1 MIYLDRWLVSSVGI
15 ALHRCHRGHGFK
27 SGTGLNFFFFQV
39 LFSTTRFSSVLS
51 CEDLLI
57 SIHPFVSVI
66 HTSQSE
72 QLKLSHRA
80 NECSVWQQVDCLR
93 CGKTRVTKAWLILLL
108 NECEYMK
115 IVTFFFFEGTVTN
128 PAIWLVVL
136 SAVRI
141 FLSQPTGTITLSWVA
156 QYIPTFDAI
165 FHKNISFFWLGS
177 IFKPINN
184 LLILSFLSLK
194 SLWLTEKY
202 RFRYKFE

>member
-1 MIYLDRWLVSSVGI
+1 MIYLDRWLVSSVG
-15 ALHRCHRGHGFK
+15 
-27 SGTGLNFFFFQV
+27 TGVAEVMGSNPVRAWIFFFQV

-141 FLSQPTGTITLSWVA
+141 FLSLPTGTITPWVA

>member
-1 MIYLDRWLVSSVGI
+1 MSQRSWVQIRYGPE
-15 ALHRCHRGHGFK
+15 
-27 SGTGLNFFFFQV
+27 FFFFQV

-141 FLSQPTGTITLSWVA
+141 FLSLPTGTITPWVA

-202 RFRYKFE
+202 WFRYKFE